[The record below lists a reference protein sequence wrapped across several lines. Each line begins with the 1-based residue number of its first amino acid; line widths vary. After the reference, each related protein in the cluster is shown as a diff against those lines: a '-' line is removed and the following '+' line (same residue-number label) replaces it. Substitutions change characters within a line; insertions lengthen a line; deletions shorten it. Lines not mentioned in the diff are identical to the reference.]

1 MERVLIGSPAVTTVY
16 FADSVEPSTVAIQP
30 ASSTTEGEDIVFTVT
45 IDPPINGFKLL
56 GFGTG
61 TRSLAEGQRP
71 AEKGDDYNAPHPADS
86 LTQIGY
92 GRTSTQI
99 RLSTIDDRF
108 VEGAEYFGIRINPGS
123 GLLPGASVVAIGTI
137 FDDED
142 NGQPFVDTV
151 PDDTGT
157 NRSISVGGSV
167 TGRVETAGDVDWYRT
182 TLTEDQC
189 YSIMVEGRE
198 SGSGL
203 TLDNP
208 YMAGV
213 HRADG
218 VYIRWTSDGGRGRS
232 ALSHVKLDTTGT
244 YFIAVSSYYF
254 DERGTYNTYRL
265 SLTDLG
271 GSTLCG
277 DAKPGAVPPPV
288 RVSVADVTKREWP
301 NPLAY
306 LIFEVTLNRYADGE
320 VRVDYQTV
328 NGTAVAGEDYMR
340 RSGTLVF
347 AEGERSKRIG
357 VGIRFEEEVED
368 HEPMRLV
375 LSNPNGAD
383 IERGIATG
391 TIIDYEHDR

>member
-108 VEGAEYFGIRINPGS
+108 VEGTEYFGIRINPGS

-182 TLTEDQC
+182 TLTEGQC

-357 VGIRFEEEVED
+357 VRIRFEEEAED